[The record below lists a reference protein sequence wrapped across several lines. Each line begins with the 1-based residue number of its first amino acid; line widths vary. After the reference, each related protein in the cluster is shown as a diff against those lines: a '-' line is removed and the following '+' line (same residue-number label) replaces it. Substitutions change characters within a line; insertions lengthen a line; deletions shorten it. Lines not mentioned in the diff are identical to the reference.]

1 MNVIVYFTYSVVAV
15 TILDDLLSYE
25 KLSTGVLHLDLLPVK
40 MARLVRSAAS
50 LFRIQARGK
59 GIELKVMEEPDSID
73 ESVVAEIDAGK
84 ITQVLRNFISNAIKF
99 TPERGTVQVRAFQ
112 RHVEF
117 QREVVI
123 QVIDSGVGMTQE
135 QLGKIFKNIV
145 QFNVNELQQGGG
157 SGIGLW

>member
-1 MNVIVYFTYSVVAV
+1 MAV

-40 MARLVRSAAS
+40 IRRMVRSAAS

-59 GIELKVMEEPDSID
+59 GILLKVMEEADSID

-99 TPERGTVQVRAFQ
+99 TPEGGTVEVRAFL
-112 RHVEF
+112 RTVVNK
-117 QREVVI
+117 REVVI
-123 QVIDSGVGMTQE
+123 QVIDSGVGMTQD

-145 QFNVNELQQGGG
+145 QFNVNELQEGGG